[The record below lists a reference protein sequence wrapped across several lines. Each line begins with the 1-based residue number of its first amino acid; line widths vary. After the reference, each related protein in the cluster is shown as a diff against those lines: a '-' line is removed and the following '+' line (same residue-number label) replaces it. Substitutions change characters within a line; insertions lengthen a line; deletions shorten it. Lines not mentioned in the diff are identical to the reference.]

1 MKQEVSIIELVDQL
15 IRDAIDHYAS
25 DIHLESTVHG
35 LRIRWRID
43 GVLFDKQELDSD
55 IMAQVLS
62 RIKVLAHIDIA
73 EKRIPHDGKFKIIHK
88 GQEIDLRVSTFPSMY
103 GEKIVIRILDRAHQ
117 MIALDQLGLSQH
129 MLETFNKLLA
139 RSNGFFLVSGPT
151 GSGKTTTLY
160 AALSALH
167 SPEKNIIT
175 LEDPV
180 EYSIEGITQSQ
191 IHPEA
196 GFTFEKGIRSLLR
209 QDPDVVM
216 IGEIRDQQTAQ
227 VAIEAALTGHVVL
240 STIHTNDASTVIMRL
255 IDMGIEPFL
264 VNAAISGVLA
274 QRLARTICPE
284 CRISVEP
291 TDEDCALLR
300 RLGCEPITLF
310 KGAGCNACM
319 NLGYKGR
326 IGIFELL
333 AMTPALRALIMERPH
348 LDVIYQ
354 QALDD
359 GMQLL
364 QVDGLQK
371 VKAGIITLPELARTV
386 L

>member
-1 MKQEVSIIELVDQL
+1 MPIIEQVDSLVY
-15 IRDAIDHYAS
+15 DAISHQAS
-25 DIHLESTVHG
+25 DIHLEATPHG
-35 LRIRWRID
+35 LRVRWRVD
-43 GVLFDKQELDSD
+43 GVLFDKEQLDSS

-73 EKRIPHDGKFKIIHK
+73 EKRIPHDGKFKVTVDN
-88 GQEIDLRVSTFPSMY
+88 QEIDLRVSTFPTIY
-103 GEKIVIRILDRAHQ
+103 GEKVVIRILDRAQH
-117 MIALDQLGLSQH
+117 MIALDKLGLSKQ
-129 MLETFNKLLA
+129 MLDSFKTLLA

-160 AALSALH
+160 AALSMLH
-167 SPEKNIIT
+167 SPDKNIIT

-180 EYSIEGITQSQ
+180 EYSIDGITQSQ
-191 IHPEA
+191 VHPEA

-209 QDPDVVM
+209 QDPDVVL
-216 IGEIRDQQTAQ
+216 IGEIRDRQTAQ
-227 VAIEAALTGHVVL
+227 VAIEAALTGHIVL

-274 QRLARTICPE
+274 QRLARTICPK
-284 CRISVEP
+284 CRIKIEP
-291 TDEDCALLR
+291 TDQDCALLE
-300 RLGCEPITLF
+300 RLGSQPCTLY
-310 KGAGCNACM
+310 KGAGCDACM

-333 AMTPALRALIMERPH
+333 TMTPQLRSLIMVRPH
-348 LDVIYQ
+348 LDVIYK

-364 QVDGLQK
+364 RTDGLQK
-371 VKAGIITLPELARTV
+371 VQQGIISLPELIRTI